1 MPYTHLRKGRFS
13 EAGRVY
19 LVTTVTES
27 RRPVFADFQSARIV
41 VRTLKTLHEQ
51 ALVSSLAWVVM
62 PDHLH
67 WLFELS
73 QEVELSDVIRHLKG
87 RSAREINAIHGTRGK
102 VWQRAFHDHAVRTDE
117 DLQGVARYIV
127 ANPLRANLASEI
139 GAYPH
144 WDAAWI

>member
-1 MPYTHLRKGRFS
+1 MPYTHLRKGRAS

-73 QEVELSDVIRHLKG
+73 QGVELSEVIRRMKG
-87 RSAREINAIHGTRGK
+87 RSAREINAIHGAGGK
-102 VWQRAFHDHAVRTDE
+102 VWQRAFHDHAARTDE
-117 DLQGVARYIV
+117 NLQSMARYIV

-144 WDAAWI
+144 WDAVWL